1 MIIKDDG
8 FEYKLNKLNL
18 NDGDLLII
26 KYNSKTPSE
35 QLERFIDRLESR
47 IKQLNKNII
56 PVMIMNDMEIETLSD
71 ESLMA
76 IIKKRKTRGQ
86 INVFEY
92 LGAKLGRLY
101 DLIIKSI
108 QQRW

>member
-26 KYNSKTPSE
+26 KYNSKTPFE

-108 QQRW
+108 QQR